1 MRKALLVLIV
11 AVLASCAPV
20 VLDSGDGLYIYD
32 SAWNRIDPATLVA
45 PASRAIN
52 ARAVEVPTVLEAV
65 EAYNA
70 TITDDQLFVYAEPVA
85 AAEAPEATG
94 FICDSVTLEVY
105 FQKTVPRI
113 ELETNREAWRVT
125 TEIMS
130 DPITGERL
138 DCTLYVDRVPPEPID
153 PPPPP
158 PPKLCLALVDWT
170 DLVIFASE
178 TCATE
183 EEAAIRYTF
192 AYMPQ
197 RDLNILADG
206 HDWKVYWGTIP
217 FAFDPPEI
225 IE

>member
-20 VLDSGDGLYIYD
+20 VLDPGDGLYIYD
-32 SAWNRIDPATLVA
+32 SAWNRIDPATLAV
-45 PASRAIN
+45 PASRAISS
-52 ARAVEVPTVLEAV
+52 RAVEVPSVLEAV

-70 TITDDQLFVYAEPVA
+70 TTTDDQLFVYTEPVEA
-85 AAEAPEATG
+85 EEAPEATG
-94 FICDSVTLEVY
+94 FICDSVTLEIY

-138 DCTLYVDRVPPEPID
+138 DCTLYVDRIPPEPID

-158 PPKLCLALVDWT
+158 PPRLCLALVDWT
-170 DLVIFASE
+170 DLIVFASE

-183 EEAAIRYTF
+183 EDASTRYTF
-192 AYMPQ
+192 AYIPQ
-197 RDLNILADG
+197 RDLNIQADG
-206 HDWKVYWGTIP
+206 HDWQVYWGVDP
-217 FAFDPPEI
+217 FTFEPPEI